1 MNVSREYP
9 VAGAGAAESTDESQ
23 GVRKNR
29 GFIFAMIGDLSA
41 TFGFVFGGLVPLL
54 LILCFH
60 SDPKHY
66 NIVWRLSL
74 ALGLIPPLSIFW
86 FRYKMAVSTAYRKS
100 SAKKQR
106 VPYWPILKRY
116 WRPLLGCSLGWF
128 LYNYIYYPFGLFAST
143 ILERLNVG
151 DSLTKNM
158 GWGTVINCFY
168 IPGAFIGGLLSDR
181 IGRRRTMALGF
192 FLQAIL
198 GFILGGALAPIQNIL
213 PLFIVMYGVF
223 LTLGEVGPGA
233 TIVLTSSE
241 SFPTSIRGQC
251 LGLIAAFGKAGA
263 AVGTAVFKPILA
275 SWGDNSYKGN
285 QAVFL
290 IGSGFAV
297 AGAITSWWIIPDI
310 SARLGDEDEAWKKYL
325 EEEGYE
331 IQWGDENSRDPEGV
345 KLDGVHT

>member
-1 MNVSREYP
+1 MFREYP
-9 VAGAGAAESTDESQ
+9 VSGAGATEATDEDS

-60 SDPKHY
+60 QNEKHY

-74 ALGLIPPLSIFW
+74 ALGLVPPISIFW

-100 SAKKQR
+100 AAKKQR
-106 VPYWPILKRY
+106 IPYWPIFKRY

-128 LYNYIYYPFGLFAST
+128 LYNYISYPFGLFAST
-143 ILERLNVG
+143 ILSRLNVG
-151 DSLTKNM
+151 SSLAKNL

-168 IPGAFIGGLLSDR
+168 IPGAVIGGLLSDR
-181 IGRRRTMALGF
+181 IGRRRTMAVGFGVQALLGF
-192 FLQAIL
+192 T
-198 GFILGGALAPIQNIL
+198 LGGALDSIQTIL
-213 PLFIVMYGVF
+213 PLFIILYGIF

-263 AVGTAVFKPILA
+263 AIGTAVFAPILA
-275 SWGDNSYKGN
+275 SYGDSVYKGN

-290 IGSGFAV
+290 IGSGFAA
-297 AGAITSWWIIPDI
+297 AGALTSWFIIPDI
-310 SARLGDEDEAWKKYL
+310 SNRLENEDEAWKAYL
-325 EEEGYE
+325 KEQGYE
-331 IQWGDENSRDPEGV
+331 IQWGDKDSKDPEGLKMDAV
-345 KLDGVHT
+345 KS